1 MKKTRLILI
10 LLSVLLLLSSCS
22 DRVKAPDDSW
32 EDIFLQYWNEMNNEY
47 VHFSDDS
54 SFDWDKVY
62 DEYLPLFQELD
73 YTNKEDSIKAFKY
86 FKEIAYNVHD
96 NHYNL
101 KVTDGFGQ
109 SLNCSPAML
118 QKYVAEGKK
127 IGAVRDIMDWPD
139 LTLVGNYGVPY
150 PTSVNDSGTYY
161 DSSDKLKYYKAA
173 IPSIMEINDL
183 GEETDDDDPT
193 VVTKKSYFHCVSG
206 DISTEFPDNA
216 YCGATFKSV
225 SDEKVT
231 ALSTSSKEEAKLA
244 VEWNVLVKT
253 LNISSYFFGV
263 NKDGV
268 YYVYFSD
275 FGNPIFFIDTLTKD
289 EKTFTP
295 TDEQY
300 IMIDAIKT
308 LRGYIEDISTG
319 LTDGTIKDKDFKA
332 IAEEGIK
339 GLKGLPVMYE
349 SLLSVTSTDKC
360 TINGAEKS
368 DIKGVIVDIRGNGGG
383 AVAFLETF
391 WGAFFSSETKFG
403 NVRYKSGYSRLE
415 YTPWTSFSI
424 EKDYLNP
431 YLEGKENYS
440 KPVAVLVNGFSV
452 SCSEVSCV
460 IAKLLPNTKI
470 VGHTTFGGTCALTDR
485 KLFNGGPFESAH
497 LSVYTTT
504 YQFVDND
511 MNSFEIKGITPDIE
525 TELDKNSD
533 NAYIKAVEWIK
544 TGSTT

>member
-1 MKKTRLILI
+1 MKKTAFAIILAV
-10 LLSVLLLLSSCS
+10 LLLLLSSCT
-22 DRVKAPDDSW
+22 DTVKAPDDSW
-32 EDIFLQYWNEMNNEY
+32 EDIFLQFWNEMNNEY

-62 DEYLPLFQELD
+62 EEYLPKFQELD
-73 YTNKEDSIKAFKY
+73 YTNKEDSLTAFRY
-86 FKEIAYNVHD
+86 FKEIAVNVHD

-109 SLNCSPAML
+109 SLSCSPAIL
-118 QKYVAEGKK
+118 QKYKAAG
-127 IGAVRDIMDWPD
+127 GDIMDFPD

-161 DSSDKLKYYKAA
+161 DRSDKLKYYKTA
-173 IPSIMEINDL
+173 IPSFTEVSDL
-183 GEETDDDDPT
+183 EEEKDDDDVAVIKP
-193 VVTKKSYFHCVSG
+193 SYFHSPTG
-206 DISTEFPDNA
+206 KIADEFGSA
-216 YCGATFKSV
+216 YCGASFQTI
-225 SDEKVT
+225 SDEKV
-231 ALSTSSKEEAKLA
+231 STIGAKSEEEGKLA
-244 VEWNVLVKT
+244 LKWNIIVQT
-253 LNISSYFFGV
+253 LGISSYFYGV
-263 NKDGV
+263 NSSNV

-275 FGNPIFFIDTLTKD
+275 FGNPVFFIDTLTKD
-289 EKTFTP
+289 EADLNTRDDEYLKT
-295 TDEQY
+295 
-300 IMIDAIKT
+300 DAVKK
-308 LRGYIEDISTG
+308 LRGYIQDIIAG
-319 LTDGTIKDKDFKA
+319 LEDGTIADASFKTA
-332 IAEEGIK
+332 AEEGIK

-349 SLLSVTSTDKC
+349 SLISVTGTDSC
-360 TINGAEKS
+360 TINGVSKS
-368 DIKGVIVDIRGNGGG
+368 GIKGVIVDLRGNGGG
-383 AVAFLETF
+383 AVTFLETF

-424 EKDYLNP
+424 EKDYINP
-431 YLEGKENYS
+431 ILEEKGTNYS

-460 IAKLLPNTKI
+460 IAKLLPDATI

-511 MNSFEIKGITPDIE
+511 MKSWEITGIEPDIR
-525 TELDKNSD
+525 TELSSTKDD
-533 NAYIKAVEWIK
+533 AYIKAVEWVK
-544 TGSTT
+544 SR